1 MVRRRVVRSWQVQE
15 AKAKFSDL
23 LRAAAKSGPQ
33 RITVRGEAAAV
44 VLSNKEYERLRARK
58 PSLVAFLRASP
69 LAGID
74 WKITRDRS
82 SGRAVKL

>member
-1 MVRRRVVRSWQVQE
+1 MRSWQVQE

-23 LRAAAKSGPQ
+23 LRAAARSGPQ

-69 LAGID
+69 WAGVD
-74 WKITRDRS
+74 LKIRRDRS
-82 SGRAVKL
+82 RDRAVRL